1 MIKREIKCEKGIIE
15 CYEIPL
21 PHASFIILKAKNG
34 YVMCGYLNMDTA
46 DKMGDIAGIVRGV
59 RSIDDALQ
67 AKILQVS
74 TMARENGLSEGML
87 ALAFLKRLF

>member
-21 PHASFIILKAKNG
+21 PYASFILLKAKNG

-46 DKMGDIAGIVRGV
+46 DKIGDIAGIVSGV
-59 RSIDDALQ
+59 RSIDDAL
-67 AKILQVS
+67 KSRILQVS
-74 TMARENGLSEGML
+74 SMAREKGLSEGMI
-87 ALAFLKRLF
+87 ALDFLNKLF